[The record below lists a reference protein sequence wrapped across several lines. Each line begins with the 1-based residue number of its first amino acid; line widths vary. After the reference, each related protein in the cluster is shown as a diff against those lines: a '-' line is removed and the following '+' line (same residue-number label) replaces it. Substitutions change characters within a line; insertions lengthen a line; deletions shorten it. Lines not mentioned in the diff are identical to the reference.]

1 MEDLLKDLIT
11 EAIDGKIKIKERCY
25 NIGFNTN
32 IVNDNQVHSFKGDD
46 KNYLLFPTLQINN
59 LNIFTSYLCEYI
71 EQAKLFY
78 KDEIDTTYGDYSEA
92 EVSKL
97 LMSLIWSNAT
107 TTDFNNPIEY
117 LKRRINF
124 LNDRRMNDYFEK
136 KSTDGILLF
145 SDSLLLYNVR
155 KSPLILEAPYV
166 LEARLESDDF
176 MEDNYQLPRIF
187 F

>member
-1 MEDLLKDLIT
+1 
-11 EAIDGKIKIKERCY
+11 
-25 NIGFNTN
+25 
-32 IVNDNQVHSFKGDD
+32 
-46 KNYLLFPTLQINN
+46 
-59 LNIFTSYLCEYI
+59 
-71 EQAKLFY
+71 
-78 KDEIDTTYGDYSEA
+78 
-92 EVSKL
+92 
-97 LMSLIWSNAT
+97 MSLIWLNAT

-187 F
+187 LD